1 MELKGHAC
9 LQAWQRCQ
17 PISKWS
23 SEGWQDLLSP
33 LSSYSCSFFQFR
45 FSPGTLPLPE
55 QQVAETQTPTTLFGL
70 EELSLKREPFLH
82 LFPGKESSSC
92 NEQPTQH
99 GG

>member
-55 QQVAETQTPTTLFGL
+55 QQVSETLTDPYHPLWVRRALLKKGAFST
-70 EELSLKREPFLH
+70 SLPRE
-82 LFPGKESSSC
+82 G
-92 NEQPTQH
+92 EQLLQ
-99 GG
+99 

>member
-1 MELKGHAC
+1 MPAFKHGSVANPSQSGARKDGKTSC
-9 LQAWQRCQ
+9 
-17 PISKWS
+17 
-23 SEGWQDLLSP
+23 LLSP
-33 LSSYSCSFFQFR
+33 LTAAHFFSSGFLLALCLCLSNKCLKHS
-45 FSPGTLPLPE
+45 
-55 QQVAETQTPTTLFGL
+55 QTPTTLFGL

>member
-1 MELKGHAC
+1 MPAFKRGSVANPSQSGARKDGKTSC
-9 LQAWQRCQ
+9 
-17 PISKWS
+17 
-23 SEGWQDLLSP
+23 LLSP
-33 LSSYSCSFFQFR
+33 LTAAHFFSSGFLLALCLCLSNKWLKHS
-45 FSPGTLPLPE
+45 
-55 QQVAETQTPTTLFGL
+55 QTPTTLFGL